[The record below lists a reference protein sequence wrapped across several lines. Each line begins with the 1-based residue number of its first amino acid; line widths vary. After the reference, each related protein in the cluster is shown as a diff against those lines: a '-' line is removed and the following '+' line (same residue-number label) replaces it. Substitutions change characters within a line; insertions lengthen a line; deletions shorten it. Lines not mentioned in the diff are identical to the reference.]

1 MNESL
6 QVAQPHSYTDF
17 NDLHV
22 NFGLEEVKAQFESA
36 LSSFVFSPAPPNNF
50 DNNFQGQMPENTS
63 IDEPEPNSC
72 ENMGGAGGGI
82 YLENVPAI
90 SEGLNIDQCLARFC
104 LIEGMTKFW
113 DMHRKREIKKTAFVD
128 MLGKELFK
136 KWTEHPKR
144 KLIDPDAVK
153 SVLNADANKIADDIS
168 GRFIML
174 EGTLESWDT
183 VRRERVKNATIKEN
197 FNRAFDIWIKSDK
210 RKMIY
215 HKDLVFNP
223 TMQIHE
229 GQINMFDGL
238 PMAPMLNDIDQM
250 IPQASSAQLCGPFI
264 SLLKHLCGDEMDV
277 VRWILQWLAYPLQ
290 NQGAKMATS
299 ILVHGEVQG
308 AGKSLFFG
316 KIMQSIYG
324 RYGVTLGQNGLES
337 IYTDWAEQK
346 LYCLFEEIF
355 NNKSKFGMMGLIK
368 HMITGETIR
377 IDKKFMSGYEQ
388 SNHINCVFLSNDTQ
402 PLPLEERDRRFLV
415 VWPESKLSAELKN
428 QVMECID
435 NGGIQ
440 AFYTYLLQI
449 PLNNF
454 GSHTEPPMTK
464 AKEKI
469 INYGLPNWKLFLQQ
483 WCANELVWP
492 YQCCLSQD
500 LFGAYMAWCRQNNEK
515 PLPSNKFLGLLSS
528 QPGISKR
535 HGRFYE
541 KNGYALSTKEV
552 QKMLVY
558 VGEKSADMKMI
569 DWLTSQV
576 HGFSAK
582 LIGDVPDAL

>member
-6 QVAQPHSYTDF
+6 KVEQPRPYTDF

-22 NFGLEEVKAQFESA
+22 NFGLGEVKAQLESA
-36 LSSFVFSPAPPNNF
+36 LSSFAFSPAPPNKPN
-50 DNNFQGQMPENTS
+50 NNFQGQMPENTS

-104 LIEGMTKFW
+104 LIEGATKFW

-153 SVLNADANKIADDIS
+153 SVLNADTNKIAEDIS

-250 IPQASSAQLCGPFI
+250 IPQESSAQLCSPFL
-264 SLLKHLCGDEMDV
+264 SLLKHLCGGEMDV

-415 VWPESKLSAELKN
+415 VWPESKLSVELKN

-469 INYGLPNWKLFLQQ
+469 ISYGLPNWKLFLQQ

>member
-1 MNESL
+1 MNES
-6 QVAQPHSYTDF
+6 QHMTQPHSYTDF

-22 NFGLEEVKAQFESA
+22 NFGLGEVKAQIESA
-36 LSSFVFSPAPPNNF
+36 LSALAFSPAPPNNF
-50 DNNFQGQMPENTS
+50 DNNFQGQMHENNAVPESFGSGWENTGGEGGSISPEN
-63 IDEPEPNSC
+63 IPD
-72 ENMGGAGGGI
+72 
-82 YLENVPAI
+82 V
-90 SEGLNIDQCLARFC
+90 SEGLTLEQCLARFC
-104 LIEGMTKFW
+104 LIEGDSKYW
-113 DMHRKREIKKTAFVD
+113 DMHRQRMIKKTAFTE
-128 MLGKELFK
+128 MLGKPLFK
-136 KWTEHPKR
+136 QWSENSKR

-153 SVLNADANKIADDIS
+153 SILNADDNKTAEDITD
-168 GRFIML
+168 RFIML

-223 TMQIHE
+223 TMQIRE
-229 GQINMFDGL
+229 GQVNMFDGL
-238 PMAPMLNDIDQM
+238 PMGPMLNDVDQLIGFKEAHDM
-250 IPQASSAQLCGPFI
+250 CKPFME
-264 SLLKHLCGDEMDV
+264 LLMHLCGEREV
-277 VRWILQWLAYPLQ
+277 VIWILKWLAYPLQ

-316 KIMQSIYG
+316 KVMREIYG
-324 RYGVTLGQNGLES
+324 KYCVTLGQNGLES

-415 VWPESKLSAELKN
+415 VWPEKKLNDDLKN
-428 QVMECID
+428 RVMQCLD
-435 NGGIQ
+435 NGGVQ
-440 AFYTYLLQI
+440 AFYTYLLQL
-449 PLNNF
+449 PLGDF

-483 WCANELVWP
+483 WKARELQWP

-500 LFGAYMAWCRQNNEK
+500 LFSAYMAWCRHNNEK
-515 PLPSNKFLGLLSS
+515 PLPANKFLGLLSS
-528 QPGISKR
+528 QPEISKR

-541 KNGYALSTKEV
+541 RQKFGAVTTKEV
-552 QKMLVY
+552 QKMVVY
-558 VGEKSADMKMI
+558 VGEKPEDIKLI

-576 HGFSAK
+576 HSFSDK
-582 LIGDVPDAL
+582 VHGDVPDAL

>member
-1 MNESL
+1 MNESM

-22 NFGLEEVKAQFESA
+22 NFGLGEVKAQLESA
-36 LSSFVFSPAPPNNF
+36 LSSFAFSPAPPNNF
-50 DNNFQGQMPENTS
+50 ANNFQGQMLENDAIPES
-63 IDEPEPNSC
+63 IWDGC
-72 ENMGGAGGGI
+72 ENEGGEGGGI
-82 YLENVPAI
+82 SSENVEQI
-90 SEGLNIDQCLARFC
+90 SESLTIDQCLARFC
-104 LIEGMTKFW
+104 LIEGDSKFW
-113 DMHRKREIKKTAFVD
+113 DMHRKRVIKKNAFIE
-128 MLGKELFK
+128 MLGKETFK
-136 KWTEHPKR
+136 KWSEHTKR

-153 SVLNADANKIADDIS
+153 SVLNADTNKVAEDIID
-168 GRFIML
+168 RFIML

-197 FNRAFDIWIKSDK
+197 FNRAFDVWIKSDK

-223 TMQIHE
+223 TMQIRD

-238 PMAPMLNDIDQM
+238 PMAPMMTDTDQM
-250 IPQASSAQLCGPFI
+250 IPFKSAHDMCKPILE
-264 SLLKHLCGDEMDV
+264 LLMHLCDDKDV
-277 VRWILQWLAYPLQ
+277 MYWILKWLAYPLQ
-290 NQGAKMATS
+290 NQGSKMATS

-316 KIMQSIYG
+316 KVMREIYG
-324 RYGVTLGQNGLES
+324 RYCVTLGQNGLES

-402 PLPLEERDRRFLV
+402 PLPLEEKDRRFLV
-415 VWPESKLSAELKN
+415 VWPESKLSTDLKDR
-428 QVMECID
+428 VMACID
-435 NGGIQ
+435 NGGIE

-449 PLNNF
+449 PLADF

-464 AKEKI
+464 AKQKI

-483 WCANELVWP
+483 WSEKELSWP

-500 LFGAYMAWCRQNNEK
+500 LFSAYMAWCRQNNEK

-541 KNGYALSTKEV
+541 KTGHSVSSKEV

-558 VGEKSADMKMI
+558 VGEKPAELKMV

-576 HGFSAK
+576 HSFSDK
-582 LIGDVPDAL
+582 LHGDAPDVF